1 MAVQNGTNNS
11 EVISIST
18 WGAPISPET
27 AHGVNALGGDDTVY
41 GSAYVDFLDGG
52 SGNDTLYG
60 NNGDDALLGQ
70 AGSDKLYG
78 GNGADALWGGSSDL
92 GADTLD
98 GGAGN
103 DRLYGGKGNDTYIHT
118 VNSGVDIIN
127 DGAAESL
134 AAGYGGGSDTL
145 QLPGVSPSTIVA
157 YRPTGSNEL
166 WLTYAVDVADGI
178 MDDGVIIQ
186 DFYLHE
192 VNTSIEY
199 VKLSDGGTY
208 DLWAAFGAL

>member
-1 MAVQNGTNNS
+1 MAVKNGSNNGD
-11 EVISIST
+11 EISISD
-18 WGAPISPET
+18 WAAPVAPET
-27 AHGVNALGGDDTVY
+27 AHGVNALGGDDKVY
-41 GSAYVDFLDGG
+41 GSAYMDFLDGG
-52 SGNDTLYG
+52 SGNDILFG

-70 AGSDKLYG
+70 AGSDQLYG
-78 GNGADALWGGSSDL
+78 GNGDDALWGGGVDT

-118 VNSGVDIIN
+118 ANSGVDTIN
-127 DGAAESL
+127 DGASESL

-145 QLPGVSPSTIVA
+145 QLPAVSPTSIFA
-157 YRPTGSNEL
+157 YHPVGTNDL
-166 WLTYAVDVADGI
+166 WLTYAADVADGI
-178 MDDGVIIQ
+178 MNDGVIIQ

-208 DLWAAFGAL
+208 DLWASFGAL